1 MSAKINQYFYPYIGQ
16 VKDLPVYLAGIGG
29 TEFQEHIS
37 RPEGYCWHQIL
48 FSAEGGGTLEF
59 DDMSVK
65 IPDRCFFFSCLHII
79 PTNIILMIRDGTC
92 VG

>member
-37 RPEGYCWHQIL
+37 RPEAGIRY
-48 FSAEGGGTLEF
+48 FSLPKAAERLNLMICPLRSPT
-59 DDMSVK
+59 DAS
-65 IPDRCFFFSCLHII
+65 FSCLHII
-79 PTNIILMIRDGTC
+79 PTNIIPMIRDGTC